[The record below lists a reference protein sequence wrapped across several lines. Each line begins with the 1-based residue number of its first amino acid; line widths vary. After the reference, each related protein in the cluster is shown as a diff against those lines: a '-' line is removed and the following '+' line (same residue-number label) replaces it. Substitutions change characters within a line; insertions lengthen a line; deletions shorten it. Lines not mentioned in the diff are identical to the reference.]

1 MPNRRRRGGARAA
14 PSGGA
19 RPGPCS
25 GARPA
30 PSRVALAAALA
41 VALAGTSA
49 RAADDDA
56 LALTSSAE
64 PAAPTASPLRL
75 ALEAGGG
82 TLWDHW
88 QDRSVAARRVAVDL
102 RYAQPIG
109 GGWRV
114 ALSDR
119 LDHVHPM
126 PGGQPDTLN
135 SLREAYAGWQADD
148 AATVLDLGRVNYR
161 NGPAFGFNPTDFLRS
176 GALRTI
182 TTADPVALREN
193 RMGTAMLRLGRRWGD
208 AGLSAV
214 LAPKIAEAPN
224 RNGSSA
230 DFGATNDRARLLLV
244 ADARFSDRLSS
255 GALRTITT
263 ADPVALRENRMG
275 TAMLRLGRRWG
286 DAGLS
291 AVLAPKIAEAPNR
304 NGSSA
309 DFGATNDRARLLLVA
324 DARFSDRLSG
334 QLLALAARHQ
344 GPQWGLNLTALASD
358 AMVVYAEYA
367 QGNERSLIDTLA
379 AAAGGA
385 GGAPAARQRKAAL
398 GLTYTLPSKL
408 SITLEA
414 DYNSRGLRS
423 GEFASWLAQGPA
435 AYFAYAALT
444 QPSQELG
451 SRRAWLAYVTQ
462 KELGLKQLD
471 LTALVRQNAE
481 DRSTLGWLELRYHWP
496 RFDVALQLQAASG
509 SARTEFGA
517 MPYRR
522 VAQVLATAYY

>member
-19 RPGPCS
+19 RLAPSG

-30 PSRVALAAALA
+30 PCGVALAAALA

-56 LALTSSAE
+56 LALTSSVE
-64 PAAPTASPLRL
+64 QAAPAASPLRL

-82 TLWDHW
+82 TLWDRW
-88 QDRSVAARRVAVDL
+88 QDKNVAARRAAIDL
-102 RYAQPIG
+102 RYAQAIG

-135 SLREAYAGWQADD
+135 SLREAYAGWQAED

-161 NGPAFGFNPTDFLRS
+161 NGPAFGFNPTDFLRA
-176 GALRTI
+176 GALRSI

-208 AGLSAV
+208 TGLSAV
-214 LAPKIAEAPN
+214 LAPKVDNAPD
-224 RNGSSA
+224 RSGSSA

-244 ADARFSDRLSS
+244 ADAR
-255 GALRTITT
+255 
-263 ADPVALRENRMG
+263 V
-275 TAMLRLGRRWG
+275 
-286 DAGLS
+286 
-291 AVLAPKIAEAPNR
+291 
-304 NGSSA
+304 
-309 DFGATNDRARLLLVA
+309 
-324 DARFSDRLSG
+324 SDRLSG
-334 QLLALAARHQ
+334 QLLALATRHQ

-367 QGNERSLIDTLA
+367 QGNERSLLDAL
-379 AAAGGA
+379 GG

-496 RFDVALQLQAASG
+496 RVDVALQLQAASG

-522 VAQVLATAYY
+522 VAQVLAYAYF

>member
-1 MPNRRRRGGARAA
+1 MPNRRRRRGARAA
-14 PSGGA
+14 PSGSA

-82 TLWDHW
+82 TLWDRW

-135 SLREAYAGWQADD
+135 SLREAYAGWQAED

-161 NGPAFGFNPTDFLRS
+161 NGPAFGFNPTDFLR
-176 GALRTI
+176 T
-182 TTADPVALREN
+182 
-193 RMGTAMLRLGRRWGD
+193 
-208 AGLSAV
+208 
-214 LAPKIAEAPN
+214 
-224 RNGSSA
+224 
-230 DFGATNDRARLLLV
+230 
-244 ADARFSDRLSS
+244 

-522 VAQVLATAYY
+522 VAQVLAYAYF